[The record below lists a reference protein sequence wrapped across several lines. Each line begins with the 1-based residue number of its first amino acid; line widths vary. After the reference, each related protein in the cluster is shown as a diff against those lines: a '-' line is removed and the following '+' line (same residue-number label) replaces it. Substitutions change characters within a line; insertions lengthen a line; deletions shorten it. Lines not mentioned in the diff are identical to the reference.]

1 MKIFATTI
9 ALLLGALTASA
20 QYLCTEQ
27 GTVFTTTET
36 VTVDGKTETVD
47 LTTTVEEV
55 TTAENG
61 VVSARL
67 LTVQKIPGNDFAEIK
82 SYSSYTYDPATQL
95 TVFIPMTAEDFKND
109 FINTMVEMARS
120 QGQNVTDSDIA
131 ELDKA
136 IRVKGELSL
145 ELPEAP
151 DTTAKIPNK
160 SLKMSIATQT
170 MSFNIWEAKYLG
182 FETVTVP
189 AGTYENCFKMSYVQK
204 INTPEGV
211 EKNYCTSWFAKGI
224 GEVKTIEA
232 DKKGNIRSTSE
243 LKSVRK

>member
-1 MKIFATTI
+1 MKISVDSSI
-9 ALLLGALTASA
+9 AAGKYTAIVSA
-20 QYLCTEQ
+20 IA
-27 GTVFTTTET
+27 
-36 VTVDGKTETVD
+36 KTETVD
-47 LTTTVEEV
+47 QTTTVEEV

-211 EKNYCTSWFAKGI
+211 EKNYCTSWLPRESARLRLLRL
-224 GEVKTIEA
+224 T
-232 DKKGNIRSTSE
+232 
-243 LKSVRK
+243 RKET

>member
-1 MKIFATTI
+1 MKVILTT
-9 ALLLGALTASA
+9 ALALMAGISTMSA

-27 GTVFTTTET
+27 GTVFTYTET
-36 VTVDGKTETVD
+36 ATNDGKTESAD
-47 LTTTVEEV
+47 YKTTVESV
-55 TTAENG
+55 TDDNG
-61 VVSARL
+61 TQSARML
-67 LTVQKIPGNDFAEIK
+67 SVRKVPGNDFAEIK
-82 SYSSYTYDPATQL
+82 SYSTYTYNPSTQL
-95 TVFIPMTAEDFKND
+95 TVYIPMTADDFKND

-120 QGQNVTDSDIA
+120 QGQNVTESDIA

-145 ELPEAP
+145 ELPETP
-151 DTTAKIPNK
+151 DTAAKIPNK
-160 SLKMSIATQT
+160 SLKMSVATQT

-211 EKNYCTSWFAKGI
+211 EKNYCTSWFAKGV
-224 GEVKTIEA
+224 GEVKTVEA
-232 DKKGNIRSTSE
+232 DKKGNVKSTTE
-243 LKSVRK
+243 LKSIGK